1 MLNQSMDLMRH
12 RGMTPGL
19 RCKRMTFPG
28 NVRLVNKMN
37 EYMVF
42 EGLGG
47 TEAVEIEKTCG

>member
-1 MLNQSMDLMRH
+1 MDLMRH

-19 RCKRMTFPG
+19 RCKQATFPG
-28 NVRLVNKMN
+28 NVRLVNKMT

-47 TEAVEIEKTCG
+47 TEAVEIEIFCG